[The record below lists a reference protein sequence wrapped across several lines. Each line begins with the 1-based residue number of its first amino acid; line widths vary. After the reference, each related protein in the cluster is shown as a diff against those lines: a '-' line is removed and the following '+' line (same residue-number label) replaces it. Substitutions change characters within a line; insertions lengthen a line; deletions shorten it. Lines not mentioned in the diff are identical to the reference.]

1 MEELLQYYLEL
12 IELENEA
19 RAISTEE
26 IAHAQGDEE

>member
-19 RAISTEE
+19 RAISNEE
-26 IAHAQGDEE
+26 IAHVRDDEE

>member
-19 RAISTEE
+19 MVVSNEE
-26 IAHAQGDEE
+26 IAHARDGEE